1 MFFGRLTLLDPAD
14 TSFLWGCFTAAMTA
28 SPRGRGRGGVRGAG
42 RATDQSV
49 GMTME
54 RSGSGAAPRCRF
66 LSGQNMFVQEDD
78 GKRGEEFR
86 RPASLNPVAVL
97 LLLLLVR

>member
-14 TSFLWGCFTAAMTA
+14 TSFLWGCFTAAMT
-28 SPRGRGRGGVRGAG
+28 GGGVRGAG

-97 LLLLLVR
+97 LLLLVR